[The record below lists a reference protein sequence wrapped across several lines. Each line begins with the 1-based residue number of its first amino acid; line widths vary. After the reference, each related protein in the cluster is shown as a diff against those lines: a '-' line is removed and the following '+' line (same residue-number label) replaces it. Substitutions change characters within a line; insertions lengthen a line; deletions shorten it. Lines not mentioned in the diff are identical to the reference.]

1 MIKIKLPVSELEE
14 LKEYIDTHCHIGIDC
29 DEENGE
35 VWCINHAS
43 KELRDEYASKYGCIC
58 GACCRKCI
66 NFTAC
71 YSDGDCKHLCNPDAC
86 RFN

>member
-1 MIKIKLPVSELEE
+1 MTIEE
-14 LKEYIDTHCHIGIDC
+14 LKEYIDTHCHSGIDC
-29 DEENGE
+29 AEENGE

-58 GACCRKCI
+58 GCCCRKCI
-66 NFTAC
+66 NFTTC
-71 YSDGDCKHLCNPDAC
+71 YPDGDCKHLCKPDAC

>member
-1 MIKIKLPVSELEE
+1 MRGKIIPKD
-14 LKEYIDTHCHIGIDC
+14 I
-29 DEENGE
+29 
-35 VWCINHAS
+35 
-43 KELRDEYASKYGCIC
+43 RDEYASKYGCIC
-58 GACCRKCI
+58 GCCRKCI